1 MALTAPQEADIEES
15 LSKVTELGR
24 FCTITCTDDNDH
36 SFKDKV
42 SKKLPEASRPEA
54 PQPAEEVFAVV

>member
-1 MALTAPQEADIEES
+1 MEES
-15 LSKVTELGR
+15 LSNVTELGK
-24 FCTITCTDDNDH
+24 FCTITCINDNDH

-54 PQPAEEVFAVV
+54 LQPAEEVFAVV